1 MALKTPSCLDCWTL
15 QLIDPFSLKTPNS
28 TPLYGVHVPA
38 QHILLF
44 GMCAA
49 STESYCI
56 CQKTAYFIICSWM
69 QELLYCFRLLYIYVP
84 YSREQKHVLLFRKS
98 EIWFLKSWLLTCLNI
113 FFRNNFVLFLKIES
127 WNFQNLIDL
136 GFRESSQISAQ
147 LEKFIFLSPYYYL
160 SSNSVSGVLLIETCF
175 WLWLYGSQTVQY
187 T

>member
-1 MALKTPSCLDCWTL
+1 MALKNPSCLDCWTL

-69 QELLYCFRLLYIYVP
+69 QELLYCFRLLYIQSNCTIYM
-84 YSREQKHVLLFRKS
+84 YGRFWTWFYWVLGDWVHKEWTDRPTFICTWNL
-98 EIWFLKSWLLTCLNI
+98 SWDELDFFSLLL
-113 FFRNNFVLFLKIES
+113 VL
-127 WNFQNLIDL
+127 NLI
-136 GFRESSQISAQ
+136 F
-147 LEKFIFLSPYYYL
+147 YL
-160 SSNSVSGVLLIETCF
+160 L
-175 WLWLYGSQTVQY
+175 
-187 T
+187 

>member
-1 MALKTPSCLDCWTL
+1 MLISSDWLKIKLSCSNCCTLTDLVLFDLETPKYIYSV
-15 QLIDPFSLKTPNS
+15 
-28 TPLYGVHVPA
+28 VHVPA

-98 EIWFLKSWLLTCLNI
+98 EILSRILTCRI
-113 FFRNNFVLFLKIES
+113 FF
-127 WNFQNLIDL
+127 L
-136 GFRESSQISAQ
+136 GTKRF
-147 LEKFIFLSPYYYL
+147 
-160 SSNSVSGVLLIETCF
+160 CF
-175 WLWLYGSQTVQY
+175 SR
-187 T
+187 